1 MSAKYNNNH
10 PPALSCRR
18 LSRSLLPKV
27 AGTIDDVSLLILV
40 LLVDVEVA
48 WWNSILANKMVAT
61 VTLNTSRIAL
71 AFVKD

>member
-1 MSAKYNNNH
+1 M
-10 PPALSCRR
+10 
-18 LSRSLLPKV
+18 